1 MKKILLM
8 FSLLLLVSFSSAC
21 SKSASFDLKDPN
33 AVIAPNSDFMV
44 GEVVDKSGYVP
55 KEDDPQVDLVNS
67 LKNALEKTVESQGIE
82 GDDYRIET
90 EILVYEPGNAFK
102 RWLMPGWGS
111 TKFVTKS
118 LIYDKN
124 NTLIATVPVERS
136 IGFGGAF
143 TIGAW
148 KDVIDEVAKEIIF
161 AIKKAMY
168 Q

>member
-1 MKKILLM
+1 MKRVLLM
-8 FSLLLLVSFSSAC
+8 FSLLVLVSFASAC
-21 SKSASFDLKDPN
+21 SKSASFNLNDPN
-33 AVIAPNSDFMV
+33 VGIAPNSKFMV
-44 GEVVDKSGYVP
+44 GEVIDKSGYKP
-55 KEDDPQVDLVNS
+55 QGDDPQLDLVNS
-67 LKNALEKTVESQGIE
+67 LKSALEVTIRNQGIN

-90 EILVYEPGNAFK
+90 DILVYEPGNAFK

-111 TKFVTKS
+111 TKFVTES
-118 LIYDKN
+118 MIYDKN
-124 NTLIATVPVERS
+124 NTLIATVPVERT

-148 KDVIDEVAKEIIF
+148 KEVINEVAKEIIL

>member
-1 MKKILLM
+1 M
-8 FSLLLLVSFSSAC
+8 
-21 SKSASFDLKDPN
+21 
-33 AVIAPNSDFMV
+33 
-44 GEVVDKSGYVP
+44 
-55 KEDDPQVDLVNS
+55 
-67 LKNALEKTVESQGIE
+67 EKTVVSQDIE

-102 RWLMPGWGS
+102 RWLMPDWGS